1 MNKDEE
7 LTGYMALIEQYKEQM
22 NSLEMQISYVQA
34 AILDYNKARFTIE
47 QLSKTE
53 KNSEIL
59 LPIGGSS
66 YIYAKISN
74 PSSVLFDVGAG
85 IITEKQNNDAI
96 EKIQKRIENL
106 EKTQEKI
113 YNMIQNLQNESTEIS
128 EKAQQLISEEKK

>member
-7 LTGYMALIEQYKEQM
+7 LTRYMTIIEQYKEQM

-34 AILDYNKARFTIE
+34 AILDYNKAKFTIE

-66 YIYAKISN
+66 FIYAKISN
-74 PSSVLFDVGAG
+74 PSSVLFDIGAG
-85 IITEKQNNDAI
+85 IIAEKQNSDAI
-96 EKIQKRIENL
+96 SKIEKRIENL
-106 EKTQEKI
+106 EKTQDKI
-113 YNMIQNLQNESTEIS
+113 YNMFQNLQNESAEIS
-128 EKAQQLISEEKK
+128 QRAQQLMSEEKK

>member
-1 MNKDEE
+1 MNKEEE
-7 LTGYMALIEQYKEQM
+7 LSRYMAVIEQYKEQM
-22 NSLEMQISYVQA
+22 SSLEMQISYVQA
-34 AILDYNKARFTIE
+34 AILDYNKAKFTIE

-66 YIYAKISN
+66 FIYAKLSD
-74 PSSVLFDVGAG
+74 PTSVLFDIGAG

-96 EKIQKRIENL
+96 TRIIKRIENL

-113 YNMIQNLQNESTEIS
+113 YNMIQNLQNESEEIS
-128 EKAQQLISEEKK
+128 QRAQQLMSEEK